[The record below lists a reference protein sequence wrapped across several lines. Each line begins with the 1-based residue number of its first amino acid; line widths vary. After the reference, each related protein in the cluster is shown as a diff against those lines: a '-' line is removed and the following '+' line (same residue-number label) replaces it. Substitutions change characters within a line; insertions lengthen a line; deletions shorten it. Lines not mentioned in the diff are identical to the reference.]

1 MAQPLQTNPL
11 PYLKGNVMSQ
21 NLTQPE
27 EIDRILMAM
36 AGRDTP
42 AGAPIQDLAQLNGVA
57 CDFGCDKPV
66 EAAAFSRGA
75 VQHKKPA
82 HGLPDP

>member
-1 MAQPLQTNPL
+1 
-11 PYLKGNVMSQ
+11 MSQ

-36 AGRDTP
+36 AGRDGQ
-42 AGAPIQDLAQLNGVA
+42 AGAQISDWELLDEVA
-57 CDFGCDKPV
+57 YGLGCDSR
-66 EAAAFSRGA
+66 AGTSAFSRGV

-82 HGLPDP
+82 HGLSDP